1 MACGLS
7 HNYSNAEDNT
17 GKARSIR
24 TMRDAMN
31 SATLRWVA
39 RSAVNMDQKILTTAI
54 NSTAVNPSIVG
65 G

>member
-1 MACGLS
+1 
-7 HNYSNAEDNT
+7 
-17 GKARSIR
+17 
-24 TMRDAMN
+24 MRDAMN

-39 RSAVNMDQKILTTAI
+39 RSAVNIDQKILTTAI